1 MSLRAMNIQKFSGY
15 IIVKAI
21 FDKTE
26 KGRLEKLPG
35 TRGYPS
41 WALENSFSVS
51 VTNVTC
57 SKIDL
62 TY

>member
-1 MSLRAMNIQKFSGY
+1 
-15 IIVKAI
+15 VKAI